1 MLWRERASVALYS
14 LYERRLDEV
23 LSDKPHLQFVTC
35 RQPAIESESKKSR
48 LTDDAGQNIVF

>member
-14 LYERRLDEV
+14 LHERRLDEV
-23 LSDKPHLQFVTC
+23 LRDKPHLQFVTS
-35 RQPAIESESKKSR
+35 RQPADPVGIEKSR